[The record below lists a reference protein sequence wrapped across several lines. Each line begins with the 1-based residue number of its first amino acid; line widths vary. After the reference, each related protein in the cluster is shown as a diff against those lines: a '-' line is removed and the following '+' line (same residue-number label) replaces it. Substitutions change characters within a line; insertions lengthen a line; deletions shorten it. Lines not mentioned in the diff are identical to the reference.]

1 MHKLVF
7 QESVL
12 EDGAA
17 VGYFVH
23 GEVDLMMTCFYIR
36 FFTLNFPE
44 YSFHVLA
51 ETIARENKY
60 KQIWYFVWLL

>member
-1 MHKLVF
+1 LVF
-7 QESVL
+7 QENVL

-17 VGYFVH
+17 VGYFVR
-23 GEVDLMMTCFYIR
+23 GEVVLMMTCCYIH

-44 YSFHVLA
+44 YSFNVLA